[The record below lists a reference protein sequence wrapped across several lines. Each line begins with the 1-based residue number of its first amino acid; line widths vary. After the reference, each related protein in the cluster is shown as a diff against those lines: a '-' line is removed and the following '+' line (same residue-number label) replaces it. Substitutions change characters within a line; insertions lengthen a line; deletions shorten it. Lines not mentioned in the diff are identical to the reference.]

1 MREIKGGA
9 YVIILN
15 KYKSTE
21 TRWRAL
27 HVNGDNVTYFDS
39 FGVEFIPKIIK
50 KFISSSNIETDICK
64 IQVNNSIMCG
74 YFCIGFINFILIN
87 FKSLLDYANLFS
99 PDEYEKIIKTKKVFH
114 E

>member
-21 TRWRAL
+21 THWRAL

-50 KFISSSNIETDICK
+50 KFISSTNIETDICK
-64 IQVNNSIMCG
+64 MQVNNSIMCG
-74 YFCIGFINFILIN
+74 YFYIGFINFILIN

>member
-1 MREIKGGA
+1 M
-9 YVIILN
+9 
-15 KYKSTE
+15 
-21 TRWRAL
+21 
-27 HVNGDNVTYFDS
+27 NGDNVTYFDS

-50 KFISSSNIETDICK
+50 KFISSTNIETDICK
-64 IQVNNSIMCG
+64 MQVNNSIMCG
-74 YFCIGFINFILIN
+74 YFYIGFINFILIN